1 VIPLLTR
8 TEARELDRLATDE
21 GGVPSLTLM
30 ENAGLGASELILA
43 EFPKA
48 AHVVIVCGTG
58 NNGGDGFVVARRLL
72 AKGLEVT
79 TLLVGDPARV
89 RGDARTT
96 LDALSAAPGTYTQV
110 SETSLTPLEDA
121 LADADVIVDALFGTG
136 LDREVTGLAR
146 TVIERMNAARGARV
160 ALDLP
165 SGLDADTGVP
175 LAAAVRAEL
184 TLTFAQPKRGLA
196 TPLGVAHAGRVEL
209 VPIGVPEGLVERV
222 GYRAV
227 RLEPADVAKSLSPR
241 NAQSHKGSSGRVLV
255 LAGSAGKIG
264 AALLVAHGALRA
276 GAGLVTIAAA
286 PAVSDLLDQRV
297 LEAMTARFD
306 PQSLEVSL
314 APLLARAD
322 VVVIGPGLGV
332 DAGAKRLVDHVLLEW
347 DGSIVADADAITVFG
362 GRAEELAHRRG
373 KLLLTP
379 HPGEMARLL
388 DRSTAAVES
397 DRFGAV
403 ERAVELT
410 QATVLLKGARTL
422 IGAPGQRVAV
432 NPTGNPLLAAGG
444 MGDVLA
450 GIIGALAV
458 GSDLFS
464 AACAGAFVHGLA
476 ADQIADNRGLDRGVL
491 AHEIADEVPA
501 ALSSLL

>member
-8 TEARELDRLATDE
+8 IEARELDRLATEE
-21 GGVPSLTLM
+21 GGVASLTLM

-48 AHVVIVCGTG
+48 THVAIVCGTG

-96 LDALSAAPGTYTQV
+96 LDALSAAPGTHTQ
-110 SETSLTPLEDA
+110 LTEAWLAPLDDA

-136 LDREVTGLAR
+136 LDREVNGLPRA
-146 TVIERMNAARGARV
+146 VIERMNAARGARV
-160 ALDLP
+160 ALDVP

-175 LAAAVRAEL
+175 LGTAVRAEL
-184 TLTFAQPKRGLA
+184 TLTFAMPKRGLA

-209 VPIGVPEGLVERV
+209 VPIGVPDGLVERV
-222 GYRAV
+222 GYHAV
-227 RLEPADVAKSLSPR
+227 RLEPGDIAKSLSPR
-241 NAQSHKGSSGRVLV
+241 NALSHKGSSGRVLV
-255 LAGSAGKIG
+255 LAGSPGKIG
-264 AALLVAHGALRA
+264 ASLLVAHGALRA
-276 GAGLVTIAAA
+276 GAGLVTIAGE
-286 PAVSDLLDQRV
+286 PAVSDVLDQRV
-297 LEAMTARFD
+297 LEAMTARLD
-306 PQSLEVSL
+306 PQALEASL
-314 APLLARAD
+314 APLLERSD

-332 DAGAKRLVDHVLLEW
+332 EAGAKRLVDHVLLEW
-347 DGSIVADADAITVFG
+347 PGLIVVDADAITLFR
-362 GRAEELAHRRG
+362 GRAEELARAKG

-379 HPGEMARLL
+379 HPGEMARLIGS
-388 DRSTAAVES
+388 STSAVES

-403 ERAVELT
+403 ERAVALT
-410 QATVLLKGARTL
+410 RATVLLKGARTL
-422 IGAPGQRVAV
+422 IGAPGQRVSV
-432 NPTGNPLLAAGG
+432 NPSGNPLLATGG

-450 GIIGALAV
+450 GVIGALAV
-458 GSDLFS
+458 GSDPFS

-476 ADQIADNRGLDRGVL
+476 ADQIADSRGLDRGIL
-491 AHEIADEVPA
+491 AHEIADQVPA
-501 ALSSLL
+501 AIASLL

>member
-1 VIPLLTR
+1 MIPLLTR
-8 TEARELDRLATDE
+8 TEARELDRRATEE
-21 GGVPSLTLM
+21 GGVPSLALM

-43 EFPKA
+43 DFPKA

-96 LDALSAAPGTYTQV
+96 LDALSAAPGTYAQLTAD
-110 SETSLTPLEDA
+110 SLAPLDDA

-136 LDREVTGLAR
+136 LDREVSGLPC

-175 LAAAVRAEL
+175 LGIAVRADL

-196 TPLGVAHAGRVEL
+196 TPLGVAHAGRIEV
-209 VPIGVPEGLVERV
+209 VAIGVPEGLVERV
-222 GYRAV
+222 GYRAA
-227 RLEPADVAKSLSPR
+227 RLEAEDVAKSLSPR
-241 NAQSHKGSSGRVLV
+241 NALSHKGSSGRVLV
-255 LAGSAGKIG
+255 LAGSPGKIG
-264 AALLVAHGALRA
+264 ASLLVAHGALRA
-276 GAGLVTIAAA
+276 GAGLVTIAAE
-286 PAVSDLLDQRV
+286 PAVSDVLDQRV
-297 LEAMTARFD
+297 LEAMTARFE
-306 PQSLEVSL
+306 PEALEASL
-314 APLLARAD
+314 APLLEQAH

-332 DAGAKRLVDHVLLEW
+332 DSSAKRLVEHVLLNW
-347 DGSIVADADAITVFG
+347 SGSIVVDADAITVFR
-362 GRAEELAHRRG
+362 GRAQELARAQG

-379 HPGEMARLL
+379 HPGEMGRLL
-388 DRSTAAVES
+388 GSTTAAVES

-410 QATVLLKGARTL
+410 RATVLLKGARTL

-450 GIIGALAV
+450 GVLGALAV
-458 GSDLFS
+458 DSDSFS
-464 AACAGAFVHGLA
+464 AACAGAFLHGLA
-476 ADQIADNRGLDRGVL
+476 ADRVADSRGLDRGVL
-491 AHEIADEVPA
+491 AHEIADQVPA
-501 ALSSLL
+501 ALASLL

>member
-1 VIPLLTR
+1 MIPLLTR
-8 TEARELDRLATDE
+8 IEARELDRLATEE

-48 AHVVIVCGTG
+48 AHVVIVCGVG

-96 LDALSAAPGTYTQV
+96 LDALAKAPGTYAQL
-110 SETSLTPLEDA
+110 SEAWLTPLDEA
-121 LADADVIVDALFGTG
+121 LSDADVIVDALFGTG
-136 LDREVTGLAR
+136 LDREVSGLAR
-146 TVIERMNAARGARV
+146 SVIERMNAARGARV

-175 LAAAVRAEL
+175 LGTAVRAEL
-184 TLTFAQPKRGLA
+184 TLTFAQPKRGLS

-209 VPIGVPEGLVERV
+209 VPIGVPDGLIERV

-227 RLEPADVAKSLSPR
+227 RLEPADIAKSLSPR
-241 NAQSHKGSSGRVLV
+241 NALSHKGSSGRVLV
-255 LAGSAGKIG
+255 LAGSPGKIG
-264 AALLVAHGALRA
+264 ASLLVAAGALRG
-276 GAGLVTIAAA
+276 GAGLVTIAAE
-286 PAVSDLLDQRV
+286 PAVSDVLDLRV
-297 LEAMTARFD
+297 LEAMTARLD
-306 PQSLEVSL
+306 PNALEASL
-314 APLLARAD
+314 APWLEQSD

-332 DAGAKRLVDHVLLEW
+332 TAGAKRLVDHVLLGW
-347 DGSIVADADAITVFG
+347 AGLIVADADAITLFR
-362 GRAEELAHRRG
+362 GRAAELAGAKG

-388 DRSTAAVES
+388 GTSTPAVES

-410 QATVLLKGARTL
+410 RATVLLKGARTL
-422 IGAPGQRVAV
+422 IGAPGQRVSV
-432 NPTGNPLLAAGG
+432 NPTGNPLLATGG

-450 GIIGALAV
+450 GVIGALAV
-458 GSDLFS
+458 GSDAFS

-476 ADQIADNRGLDRGVL
+476 ADQIAESRGLDRGIL
-491 AHEIADEVPA
+491 AHEIADQIPA
-501 ALSSLL
+501 ALASLL